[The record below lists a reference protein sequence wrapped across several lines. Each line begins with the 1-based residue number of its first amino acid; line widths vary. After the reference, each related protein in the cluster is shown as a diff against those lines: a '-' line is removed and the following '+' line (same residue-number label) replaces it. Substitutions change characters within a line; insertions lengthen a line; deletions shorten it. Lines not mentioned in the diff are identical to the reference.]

1 MILTIITSQLQ
12 LIPSSKNLIKYV
24 KYTGCYGSPR
34 PPIGLVKI
42 TFFLFIIF
50 PQILPNKVKIKYNLD
65 PKIHTRS
72 CVYTS
77 INNEARK
84 KNYSTKILE

>member
-1 MILTIITSQLQ
+1 
-12 LIPSSKNLIKYV
+12 LIKYV

-34 PPIGLVKI
+34 PPMGLVKI

-65 PKIHTRS
+65 PKIHTAHVFTHPLITKHEKRITRLKYS
-72 CVYTS
+72 
-77 INNEARK
+77 NEK
-84 KNYSTKILE
+84 QEKLLVLE